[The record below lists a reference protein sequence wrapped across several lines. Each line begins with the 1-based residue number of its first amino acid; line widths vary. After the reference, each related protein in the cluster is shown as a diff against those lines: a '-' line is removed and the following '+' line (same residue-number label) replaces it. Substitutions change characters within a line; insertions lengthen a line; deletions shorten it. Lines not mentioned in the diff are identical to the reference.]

1 MKQPLNLVLS
11 KSLLFTLLLFCPQ
24 LIFAQQLNTVGMKM
38 IRIEPGRFQMG
49 CTDGDYDEKPVHS
62 VIISN
67 PFYLSS
73 TEVTNLQYERFR
85 PEHRMMRGMQHT
97 SYSDNDPVVFVSW
110 DDAMAYCEWLSKQ
123 EGKLYRLPTEAE
135 WEYACR
141 AGTITYYST
150 GNELPNIYR
159 KGNANG
165 DAGGFWPGVPDP
177 LKTTPN
183 LTVAQT
189 PANPWGLYDMHGNVE
204 EWCYDWYGPYQ
215 PTEQTDPA
223 GCNDGDFKVSR
234 GGSHTTEFGTT
245 LSDVNPQKKMD
256 LRFLSSSNRMGS
268 LRDDRNWLIG
278 FRVAQGDP
286 INTSNAI
293 INKYKPLNQK
303 NVRQN
308 KPNLTLLPK
317 DYKKGAPWFQGPIPF
332 VIPPKAPADTTIP
345 FYYHNHVP
353 SITEMPNGDLM
364 VIWYNT
370 LRESGREL
378 KYLASRK
385 RYGTSVWEPASLFFD
400 APDRNDHGGLIWW
413 NGNDTI
419 FHFNGLS
426 AGNTWYYLALVM
438 RYSTDNGASWSK
450 PVFIDPQHRFQNM
463 PIASMLRDKKGRLIF
478 TCDAVP
484 GGEGGSV
491 VWFSADGGKTWHK
504 PAEGKAAPIF
514 KEGASGAWIAGIHA
528 PIVECVDGS
537 LLSFGRG
544 DNINGMQPKSVSV
557 DGGETWTYSQSDFPS
572 IGSFQRCTLQRLLS
586 GNIFFASFDPAL
598 KIKNSK
604 GEEKVVSGLYAA
616 LSVDGG
622 KSFPF
627 RRLLTNEEKPGIY
640 NGWGWQ
646 HEFEMSSVK
655 AEPKGYLSSTITR
668 NGLIHLIS
676 SGNEYIFNEEWIKTP
691 QK

>member
-1 MKQPLNLVLS
+1 MK
-11 KSLLFTLLLFCPQ
+11 LLIKTTIYKHLIFALLLFCSVS
-24 LIFAQQLNTVGMKM
+24 IFAQQLNTVGMKM

-49 CTDGDYDEKPVHS
+49 CADGDYDEKPVHLV
-62 VIISN
+62 VISS
-67 PFYLSS
+67 PFHLSS

-97 SYSDNDPVVFVSW
+97 SYSDSDPVVFVSW
-110 DDAMAYCEWLSKQ
+110 DDAMAYCSWLSQQ
-123 EGKLYRLPTEAE
+123 EGKHYRLPTEAE

-141 AGTITYYST
+141 AGTTTYYST
-150 GNELPNIYR
+150 GNELPDIYR

-177 LKTTPN
+177 LKATPN

-204 EWCYDWYGPYQ
+204 EWCYDFYGPYK
-215 PTEQTDPA
+215 PDEQTDPA
-223 GCNDGDFKVSR
+223 GCVDGDFKVSR

-245 LSDVNPQKKMD
+245 LTDANPQKRMD
-256 LRFLSSSNRMGS
+256 LRYLSSSNRMGS
-268 LRDDRNWLIG
+268 LRDDRNWLVG
-278 FRVAQGDP
+278 FRVAEGNP
-286 INTSNAI
+286 INTSNTSV
-293 INKYKPLNQK
+293 NNYRPLNQV
-303 NVRQN
+303 NVSQN
-308 KPNLTLLPK
+308 RPNLTLLPN
-317 DYKKGAPWFQGPIPF
+317 DYKKGKPWFRGPIPF
-332 VIPPKAPADTTIP
+332 VIPPKAPADTALP

-364 VIWYNT
+364 AIWYNT

-378 KYLASRK
+378 KYVASRK
-385 RYGTSVWEPASLFFD
+385 RYGTSDWEPASLFFD

-438 RYSTDNGASWSK
+438 RYSTDNGANWSK

-491 VWFSADGGKTWHK
+491 VWISADGGKTWRK
-504 PAEGKAAPIF
+504 PAEGKAAPDF
-514 KEGASGAWIAGIHA
+514 KEGSTGAWIAGIHA
-528 PIVECVDGS
+528 PIVECPDGS
-537 LLSFGRG
+537 LLSIGRG
-544 DNINGMQPKSVSV
+544 NNINGMQPRSVSI

-572 IGSFQRCTLQRLLS
+572 IGSGQRCTLQRLQS

-598 KIKNSK
+598 KVKNSK
-604 GEEKVVSGLYAA
+604 GEEQVVSGLYAA

-627 RRLLTNEEKPGIY
+627 RRLITNEEKPGIY

-646 HEFEMSSVK
+646 HEFEMSAVK
-655 AEPKGYLSSTITR
+655 AEPKGYVTSTITR
-668 NGLIHLIS
+668 NGLIHLIT
-676 SGNEYIFNEEWIKTP
+676 SGNEYIFNEEWIKAT
-691 QK
+691 KN